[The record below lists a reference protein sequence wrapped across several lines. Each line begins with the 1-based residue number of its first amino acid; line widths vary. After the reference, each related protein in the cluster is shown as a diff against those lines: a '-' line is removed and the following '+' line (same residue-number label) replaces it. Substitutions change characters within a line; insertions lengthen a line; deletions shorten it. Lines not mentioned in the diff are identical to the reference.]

1 MQGLLKDA
9 DARQDE
15 SDILRQ
21 WVAEARDLAYDAE
34 DIIATYALKVASRKE
49 GGVPKRCACILYEG
63 ITVHDK
69 VGSQI
74 VNIKT
79 KISILKTSFRDYGMR
94 ESIIQGGRSGSLN
107 ERQQEQRETYSYLED
122 DVVGFDNDVK
132 KLVEFMLKEEEG
144 NRPRLGENHP
154 WCRSF
159 YLL

>member
-1 MQGLLKDA
+1 M
-9 DARQDE
+9 
-15 SDILRQ
+15 
-21 WVAEARDLAYDAE
+21 
-34 DIIATYALKVASRKE
+34 
-49 GGVPKRCACILYEG
+49 
-63 ITVHDK
+63 HDK

-79 KISILKTSFRDYGMR
+79 KISILKTSFRDYGIR

-144 NRPRLGENHP
+144 NRPRLGICFSTMSKKTCLRRN
-154 WCRSF
+154 F
-159 YLL
+159 Y